1 MACSRE
7 ELMITTLFDKKTA
20 IAESQIKNSLPFS
33 NVNDV
38 GLKENDLILNP
49 VNNILNHFLDND
61 LYLEQLIINILDSRN
76 VPGPLVTGL
85 SDIVV
90 NGEDDKKY
98 VLTSTID
105 DTQICKRKFSSNND
119 SIISVEFFND
129 KCVNF
134 IFNDGRYYLAGTDD
148 DWYISEK
155 ITTGWRKLK
164 TTDLFKQSFQQ
175 KQILCF
181 AQNSDASLKVENL
194 SGYSYFLGL
203 NDGLFGFCISDS
215 RTTEPYWTEIP
226 PPNTNNLMASF
237 FNQKA
242 ITDVYSNPND
252 GLLYATTEGGELF
265 STDGFNVLK
274 HSVDDNGK
282 VKKVVSVN
290 DEKLIE
296 ASEEMFVATTTGIK
310 QSTLCHYLLDDSIAL
325 SCDNPLITTIGI
337 DTDGK
342 SIKYVGTT
350 NGISATNSNKESI
363 TIGQGVTK
371 KLLRAGNKW
380 LALADNNLYYNLPT
394 SSYTSA
400 IVDFTVAGSDY
411 FYLSS
416 DIVYKNSISVDLN
429 QDVNQTL
436 SLLKVVA
443 EVATGRCLVLGN
455 NKTISALAISNLSPI
470 LTTDSEG
477 NEIPLTYSLS
487 SMPSDATVSY
497 TSLGCIGGKPVV
509 AFSLTKNDFT
519 FNYLSSPITVLTM
532 TTDEPVISIESR
544 NSDEIILTTNST
556 VSVYNNTL
564 NTLKQV
570 KFDFSNTDKTDNPI
584 THKFPIHSLYL
595 GKDTGYAVVNSR
607 YVVNFSKHTVDR
619 LFRNPFGTYEV
630 LNRKFKNL
638 DIETLYVPRLD
649 SVEIISNLDEESR
662 QKTIDRLKKDMF
674 VGGANFTGFSDNMHI
689 ALKYVENTMDA
700 VRDDYITG
708 KTKAITETTGDSDDE
723 FKAKYI
729 FSSGTSIYKTITGYS
744 ISKELYSILP
754 DDCEINYILAEDTY
768 NYIICTT
775 KGMFLTDPIFK
786 PFDQMNINSLES
798 VSKNILD
805 RISAE
810 IDLHIKVSHL
820 GNPFLTALDKKCPAK
835 LDAVPENF
843 TTITPIQYNN
853 SVVEV
858 KSDVVKDIEFND
870 VNRYIKASV
879 SNWATEAIG
888 GESIYS
894 LDGYIDRFKDPT
906 TGEEIDLSEIP
917 YTYKL
922 WNSGLKEFYIYLPTT
937 LTYYINNPKGFSNS
951 IYTES
956 TVPRHNLG
964 PDIYSGNTISENYTK
979 IRVILNNNHFNINS
993 ISQIEINGSS
1003 LPLKIYK
1010 EAVYCQEGRANI
1022 FDSVIQPSLVVSF
1035 PATTGQS
1042 VNNINNMVTS
1052 DNDLIIEFAAYG
1064 SDAQSIKI
1072 IAY

>member
-7 ELMITTLFDKKTA
+7 ELMTTTLFEKKTA

-61 LYLEQLIINILDSRN
+61 LYLEQLMINIRDSRN

-85 SDIVV
+85 SDVVV

-129 KCVNF
+129 KGVNF

-164 TTDLFKQSFQQ
+164 ATDLFKQTFQG

-181 AQNSDASLKVENL
+181 AQNSDASLKVKDL

-203 NDGLFGFCISDS
+203 NDGLFGFCISDD

-226 PPNTNNLMASF
+226 PPSENPMASF
-237 FNQKA
+237 FNQKGV
-242 ITDVYSNPND
+242 IDIYSNPND
-252 GLLYATTEGGELF
+252 GLLYVTTHGGDLF
-265 STDGFNVLK
+265 STDGYNIFK

-290 DEKLIE
+290 DEKLIA

-310 QSTLCHYLLDDSIAL
+310 QSKLCHYLLDDSIVKIC
-325 SCDNPLITTIGI
+325 SNPLITTVGI
-337 DTDGK
+337 NPNNN
-342 SIKYVGTT
+342 SIEYVGTT
-350 NGISATNSNKESI
+350 GGIYNSSSTKI
-363 TIGQGVTK
+363 ADGTTK
-371 KLLRAGNKW
+371 KILCTDSNTDRDRKW
-380 LALADNNLYYNLPT
+380 LALADNNLYYNLPNT
-394 SSYTSA
+394 NTKSA
-400 IVDFTVAGSDY
+400 VDFTVAGSDY
-411 FYLSS
+411 FYISS
-416 DIVYKNSISVDLN
+416 DIVYKNSSSKDLN
-429 QDVNQTL
+429 QT
-436 SLLKVVA
+436 LLKVAA
-443 EVATGRCLVLGN
+443 EAATGRCLVLGT
-455 NKTISALAISNLSPI
+455 NKTISALAISDLNPI
-470 LTTDSEG
+470 KIPDPEG
-477 NEIPLTYSLS
+477 KEEEEKEISLTYSLS
-487 SMPSDATVSY
+487 SIPSDATVSY

-519 FNYLSSPITVLTM
+519 FNYLSSPISALTM

-556 VSVYNNTL
+556 VSVYNNPL

-570 KFDFSNTDKTDNPI
+570 KFDFSNTDKSI
-584 THKFPIHSLYL
+584 AHKFPIHSPYL
-595 GKDTGYAVVNSR
+595 GKDVGYAVVNSR
-607 YVVNFSKHTVDR
+607 YIVKFSKHIVDR

-649 SVEIISNLDEESR
+649 SVEIISNFDEESR
-662 QKTIDRLKKDMF
+662 QRTIDRLKRDMF
-674 VGGANFTGFSDNMHI
+674 IGGANFTGFSDNMHI

-729 FSSGTSIYKTITGYS
+729 FSSGTSIYKTINGYS

-964 PDIYSGNTISENYTK
+964 PNIYSGNTVSENYTK
-979 IRVILNNNHFNINS
+979 IRVILDNNHFNINS